1 MKKKISF
8 ASFVVGVS
16 TILLLMSLVNNL
28 NGGNAFADSVVATI
42 PLEPSGGLA
51 VPFSVATN
59 ANTNMIYVG
68 QSGGNAIYIINGTNN
83 HVTPLTVGTSDSN
96 GIT

>member
-1 MKKKISF
+1 MRKKISF

-16 TILLLMSLVNNL
+16 TMLLLMSLVNNL

-51 VPFSVATN
+51 VCLFP
-59 ANTNMIYVG
+59 
-68 QSGGNAIYIINGTNN
+68 
-83 HVTPLTVGTSDSN
+83 
-96 GIT
+96 